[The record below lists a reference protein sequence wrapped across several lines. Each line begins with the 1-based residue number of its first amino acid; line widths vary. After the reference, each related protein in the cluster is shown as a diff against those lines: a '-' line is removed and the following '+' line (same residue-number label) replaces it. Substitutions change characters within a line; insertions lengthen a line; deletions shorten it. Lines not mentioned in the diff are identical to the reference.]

1 MLFRSIAVADEM
13 LTVNP
18 QDALAQKIRLQA
30 LFDKKDYAGVFENK
44 VFNCAVIY
52 RAVIETVSSFV

>member
-1 MLFRSIAVADEM
+1 METDILSNI
-13 LTVNP
+13 
-18 QDALAQKIRLQA
+18 
-30 LFDKKDYAGVFENK
+30 ENK